1 MKDPLWKLRRLLD
14 PTVSIDRAYSE
25 LNNPR
30 RFSTPQATIEALLH
44 SVKERG
50 IGALKEPANME
61 RLSRCDEAAVKQI
74 KARIAKLENSD
85 KCPKSST
92 R

>member
-50 IGALKEPANME
+50 NRGAE
-61 RLSRCDEAAVKQI
+61 RAGKHGAV
-74 KARIAKLENSD
+74 IAV
-85 KCPKSST
+85 
-92 R
+92 